1 MSSERNYPGTH
12 LGKYK
17 ASLRRRFDHWQAWL
31 SGILHANNRKG
42 NHYIQHAEGLDPSVD
57 QKLVDQGYKYQLGP
71 HKLSTIKR
79 RLAILSVFLDNAKWP
94 NPCQNKEIKLL
105 LHKLTKKYGT
115 SKPDGKA
122 ITRDI

>member
-1 MSSERNYPGTH
+1 MSSNRNYPGTH

-57 QKLVDQGYKYQLGP
+57 QKLLDQGYKYQLGP

-79 RLAILSVFLDNAKWP
+79 RLAIFICFLGQRQMAKPLSKQRNQASAP
-94 NPCQNKEIKLL
+94 
-105 LHKLTKKYGT
+105 
-115 SKPDGKA
+115 
-122 ITRDI
+122 